1 MAAPARP
8 SAAIQIVRPPTAQ
21 TVPSP
26 KAPGQAQPSLTT
38 NVDKDKRKGGS
49 GVRDEG
55 KGGAYGDVCFVDTTQ
70 RICRNVA
77 IYG

>member
-1 MAAPARP
+1 VFSALSTPRVALERIKERRPQRPQGHMAAPARP

-21 TVPSP
+21 TVSSP

-49 GVRDEG
+49 G
-55 KGGAYGDVCFVDTTQ
+55 Q
-70 RICRNVA
+70 R
-77 IYG
+77 